1 MIQKL
6 NHSLKT
12 YKYFLLKILDDS
24 FKEVNFYFYLLYYIY
39 ENMYMCRYDH
49 FLTKI

>member
-6 NHSLKT
+6 NHFLKT
-12 YKYFLLKILDDS
+12 YNFLLKILDDS
-24 FKEVNFYFYLLYYIY
+24 FKGKVNFYFYLIYYIY